1 MPAVSFSLARILGS
15 WGGWRRTDQTSLSRR
30 HRHLSHFQHEAS
42 QRACAIPPSPTLTMI
57 RRLVNL
63 LAVLLCLLVAPNQI
77 VEAKK
82 QRNAPHEHKV
92 SRPSVLMPSRL
103 MTCWPSFSAVS
114 LHANAGISKLLP
126 HLSLIFYILSNNV
139 GQADALQSRPIRC
152 AQARSKG

>member
-1 MPAVSFSLARILGS
+1 MSVDVPMPAVSFSLARILGS

-103 MTCWPSFSAVS
+103 MTCWPSVPLACMQEFSNPCLVYHS
-114 LHANAGISKLLP
+114 YST
-126 HLSLIFYILSNNV
+126 FF
-139 GQADALQSRPIRC
+139 QIRR
-152 AQARSKG
+152 AS